1 MTSPNEHDL
10 LNQYLK
16 ETKSLLPLLR
26 RQEKEYF
33 DKMEENLHEVLES
46 DESMTLSSM
55 EDCYR
60 IFGRPNEIIHQY
72 YSGLDVASYASAV
85 SLSKLRNRIMIA
97 AVSVMLVLGLSL
109 LVIMWQAHQS
119 FLREEVFFKTTE
131 ITEELNE

>member
-60 IFGRPNEIIHQY
+60 ILGRPNEIIHQY
-72 YSGLDVASYASAV
+72 YSGLDMASYASAV

-97 AVSVMLVLGLSL
+97 AVSVMLVLVLSL

>member
-1 MTSPNEHDL
+1 
-10 LNQYLK
+10 
-16 ETKSLLPLLR
+16 
-26 RQEKEYF
+26 
-33 DKMEENLHEVLES
+33 MEENLHEVLES

-60 IFGRPNEIIHQY
+60 ILGRPNEIIHQY
-72 YSGLDVASYASAV
+72 YSGLDMASYASAV

-97 AVSVMLVLGLSL
+97 AVSVMLVLVLSL

>member
-60 IFGRPNEIIHQY
+60 ILGRPNEIIHQY

>member
-60 IFGRPNEIIHQY
+60 ILGRPNEIIHQY

-109 LVIMWQAHQS
+109 LVIMWQAHQT
-119 FLREEVFFKTTE
+119 FVREEVFF
-131 ITEELNE
+131 